1 MSVCL
6 NSLKKTNH
14 IELKIRVVKSS
25 KEIIHSCLCWVFYLQ
40 ILWNIKHLIPPVVV
54 VLAVGL
60 SKCGLFLEAHHQD
73 VVIFR
78 WSVKTTTNSSK
89 NKIVSCEVSWINGH
103 EEITY
108 KWKITTLT
116 LKCTEPFI
124 WPKFKVLCLA
134 LLLLAF

>member
-6 NSLKKTNH
+6 SSLKKTNH

-40 ILWNIKHLIPPVVV
+40 ILWNIKQFTICCSIGCW
-54 VLAVGL
+54 AFKMW
-60 SKCGLFLEAHHQD
+60 SFLEAHHQD